1 MWLRVPMMTA
11 GAFLSSAD
19 AGSQAGLH
27 PGCGRLSV
35 HLDHGCFDVIFF
47 WCPGWMDAGGQRQ
60 FV

>member
-47 WCPGWMDAGGQRQ
+47 WCPG
-60 FV
+60 